1 LRVALVST
9 EILATHYRNASI
21 GLTAVVE
28 DVAGQGY
35 LVYVNR
41 SQLDVLGGF
50 FGALKRAIIES
61 RVRSE
66 SVQVF
71 GELRRRL
78 ESGPPASDATEASL
92 RGPTPD

>member
-1 LRVALVST
+1 MST

-41 SQLDVLGGF
+41 SQLDILGGF
-50 FGALKRAIIES
+50 FGPLKRAIVES
-61 RVRSE
+61 RVKSE
-66 SVQVF
+66 SVMVL

-78 ESGPPASDATEASL
+78 ESGPPGGNATAAIP
-92 RGPTPD
+92 RGQTPD